1 MAKDDYYTLVAKI
14 LVYLYKKY
22 KQKEIEKDYISPLT
36 KDFPVKDEQLME
48 TVSMMIE

>member
-22 KQKEIEKDYISPLT
+22 KQKERSGNALWSNKSN
-36 KDFPVKDEQLME
+36 KE
-48 TVSMMIE
+48 T

>member
-22 KQKEIEKDYISPLT
+22 KQKDVEEDYISPLT
-36 KDFPVKDEQLME
+36 DPSYIVVGKNKSRCFK
-48 TVSMMIE
+48 